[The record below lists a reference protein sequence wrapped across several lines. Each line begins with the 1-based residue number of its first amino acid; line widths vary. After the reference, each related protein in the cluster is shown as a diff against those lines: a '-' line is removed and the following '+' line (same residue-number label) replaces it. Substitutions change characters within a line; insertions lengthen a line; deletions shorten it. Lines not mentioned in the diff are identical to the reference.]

1 MAHIISGSLYP
12 CQWVLLNFFYFFL
25 SLRMFAHYRPF
36 MIYYK
41 TMSAAIVAIFV
52 AVPCALGV
60 WLWWSMRKIDGK
72 RTAYS
77 SCKAQRPPQ
86 TFGKIPEASARVDRV
101 ERPPRDSVPIPQG
114 KPSPYTMQAG
124 DVALAFRVG
133 NRYYDNTKNR
143 VFECIA
149 LKGKKARLVAF
160 GCLDSVEKDLAF
172 LKECPEFGGFHK
184 VRTDGCVE
192 TCQRGALR
200 ADRQATE
207 KEVADELEFL
217 RQLRKRESA

>member
-1 MAHIISGSLYP
+1 
-12 CQWVLLNFFYFFL
+12 
-25 SLRMFAHYRPF
+25 MFARYRPF

-41 TMSAAIVAIFV
+41 AMNAAIVAIFV

-60 WLWWSMRKIDGK
+60 WLWWSMRSIDGK

-133 NRYYDNTKNR
+133 NRYYDAGKNR

-160 GCLDSVEKDLAF
+160 SLLDSVEWEKEQLA
-172 LKECPEFGGFHK
+172 KYPDAGEFHK
-184 VRTDGCVE
+184 VRTIGGVE

-207 KEVADELEFL
+207 KEVADEFDFL
-217 RQLRKRESA
+217 KQLKEYKPSGAVQVSVTIGDKTYTSG

>member
-1 MAHIISGSLYP
+1 
-12 CQWVLLNFFYFFL
+12 
-25 SLRMFAHYRPF
+25 
-36 MIYYK
+36 
-41 TMSAAIVAIFV
+41 
-52 AVPCALGV
+52 
-60 WLWWSMRKIDGK
+60 MRG
-72 RTAYS
+72 
-77 SCKAQRPPQ
+77 
-86 TFGKIPEASARVDRV
+86 GE
-101 ERPPRDSVPIPQG
+101 
-114 KPSPYTMQAG
+114 
-124 DVALAFRVG
+124 VALAFRVG
-133 NRYYDNTKNR
+133 NRYFDAGKNR

-184 VRTDGCVE
+184 VRTDGGVE

-207 KEVADELEFL
+207 KEVAAELEFL

>member
-1 MAHIISGSLYP
+1 
-12 CQWVLLNFFYFFL
+12 
-25 SLRMFAHYRPF
+25 
-36 MIYYK
+36 
-41 TMSAAIVAIFV
+41 MSAAIVALFL

-60 WLWWSMRKIDGK
+60 WLWWSMRKIGDK
-72 RTAYS
+72 RT
-77 SCKAQRPPQ
+77 AQRPPQ
-86 TFGKIPEASARVDRV
+86 
-101 ERPPRDSVPIPQG
+101 PQPQR
-114 KPSPYTMQAG
+114 KPSPYTMRDG
-124 DVALAFRVG
+124 EVALAFRVG
-133 NRYYDNTKNR
+133 NRYYDAGKNR

-184 VRTDGCVE
+184 VRTDGGVE

-207 KEVADELEFL
+207 KEVADEFEFL

>member
-1 MAHIISGSLYP
+1 
-12 CQWVLLNFFYFFL
+12 
-25 SLRMFAHYRPF
+25 MFANYRPF

-41 TMSAAIVAIFV
+41 AMNAAIVAIFV

-60 WLWWSMRKIDGK
+60 WLWWSVRDLEKSRTSYKSRK
-72 RTAYS
+72 S
-77 SCKAQRPPQ
+77 SRPPQ

-133 NRYYDNTKNR
+133 NRYYDAGKNR

-160 GCLDSVEKDLAF
+160 SLLDSVEWEKEQLA
-172 LKECPEFGGFHK
+172 KYPDAGEFHK
-184 VRTDGCVE
+184 VRTIGGVE

-207 KEVADELEFL
+207 KEVADEFDFL
-217 RQLRKRESA
+217 KQLKEYKPSGAVQVSVTIGDKTYTSG

>member
-1 MAHIISGSLYP
+1 
-12 CQWVLLNFFYFFL
+12 
-25 SLRMFAHYRPF
+25 MFAHYRPF

-60 WLWWSMRKIDGK
+60 WLWWSMRENSTPRRG
-72 RTAYS
+72 
-77 SCKAQRPPQ
+77 
-86 TFGKIPEASARVDRV
+86 SAPVPRRV
-101 ERPPRDSVPIPQG
+101 EQAQG
-114 KPSPYTMQAG
+114 RKPSPYTMRDG
-124 DVALAFRVG
+124 EVALSFRVG
-133 NRYYDNTKNR
+133 NRYYDETKNR

-160 GCLDSVEKDLAF
+160 GCLDSIERDLSV
-172 LKECPEFGGFHK
+172 LEDGWGFNK
-184 VRTDGCVE
+184 VRTDGGVE

-207 KEVADELEFL
+207 KEVADELDFL
-217 RQLRKRESA
+217 RRLRKRESA

>member
-1 MAHIISGSLYP
+1 
-12 CQWVLLNFFYFFL
+12 
-25 SLRMFAHYRPF
+25 
-36 MIYYK
+36 
-41 TMSAAIVAIFV
+41 MSAAIVAIFV

-60 WLWWSMRKIDGK
+60 WLWWSMRKIGGK

-77 SCKAQRPPQ
+77 SRKAQRPPQ

-101 ERPPRDSVPIPQG
+101 ERPPRDPVPVPQG
-114 KPSPYTMQAG
+114 KPSPYTMRG
-124 DVALAFRVG
+124 GEVALAFRVG
-133 NRYYDNTKNR
+133 NRYYDAGKNR

-160 GCLDSVEKDLAF
+160 SLLDSVEWEKEQLA
-172 LKECPEFGGFHK
+172 KYPDAGEFHK
-184 VRTDGCVE
+184 VRTVGGVE

-207 KEVADELEFL
+207 KEVAAEFEFL
-217 RQLRKRESA
+217 RQLRA

>member
-1 MAHIISGSLYP
+1 
-12 CQWVLLNFFYFFL
+12 
-25 SLRMFAHYRPF
+25 MFARYRPF

-41 TMSAAIVAIFV
+41 AMNAAIVAIFV

-60 WLWWSMRKIDGK
+60 WLWWSMRSIDGK

-133 NRYYDNTKNR
+133 NRYYDAGENR

-160 GCLDSVEKDLAF
+160 SLLDSVEWEKEQLA
-172 LKECPEFGGFHK
+172 KYPDAGEFHK
-184 VRTDGCVE
+184 VRTIGGVE

-207 KEVADELEFL
+207 KEVADEFDFL
-217 RQLRKRESA
+217 KQLKEYKPSGAVQVSVTIGDKTYTSG

>member
-1 MAHIISGSLYP
+1 MSIVIAII
-12 CQWVLLNFFYFFL
+12 F
-25 SLRMFAHYRPF
+25 
-36 MIYYK
+36 I
-41 TMSAAIVAIFV
+41 
-52 AVPCALGV
+52 AVPVALGV
-60 WLWWSMRKIDGK
+60 WLWWSVRDLEKSRTSYKSRK
-72 RTAYS
+72 S
-77 SCKAQRPPQ
+77 SRPPQ

-124 DVALAFRVG
+124 DVAIAFRVG

-143 VFECIA
+143 VFGCIA

-184 VRTDGCVE
+184 VRTDGGVE

>member
-1 MAHIISGSLYP
+1 
-12 CQWVLLNFFYFFL
+12 
-25 SLRMFAHYRPF
+25 
-36 MIYYK
+36 
-41 TMSAAIVAIFV
+41 MSAAIIALFL
-52 AVPCALGV
+52 AVPGAFGV
-60 WLWWSMRKIDGK
+60 WLWWSSRKIGGK
-72 RTAYS
+72 RT
-77 SCKAQRPPQ
+77 AQRPPQ
-86 TFGKIPEASARVDRV
+86 SQR
-101 ERPPRDSVPIPQG
+101 

-133 NRYYDNTKNR
+133 NRYYDETKNR

-160 GCLDSVEKDLAF
+160 ACLDSVEKELAF
-172 LKECPEFGGFHK
+172 LTDSPEFGGFYK
-184 VRTDGCVE
+184 VRTDGGVE

-207 KEVADELEFL
+207 KEVAAELEFL

>member
-1 MAHIISGSLYP
+1 M
-12 CQWVLLNFFYFFL
+12 N
-25 SLRMFAHYRPF
+25 
-36 MIYYK
+36 
-41 TMSAAIVAIFV
+41 AAIVAIFV

-60 WLWWSMRKIDGK
+60 WLWWSVRDLEKSRTSYKSRK
-72 RTAYS
+72 S
-77 SCKAQRPPQ
+77 SRPPQ

-133 NRYYDNTKNR
+133 NRYYDAGKNR

-160 GCLDSVEKDLAF
+160 SLLDSVEWEKEQLA
-172 LKECPEFGGFHK
+172 KYPDAGEFHK
-184 VRTDGCVE
+184 VRTIGGVE

-207 KEVADELEFL
+207 KEVADEFDFL
-217 RQLRKRESA
+217 KQLKEYKPSGAVQVSVTIGDKTYTSG

>member
-1 MAHIISGSLYP
+1 
-12 CQWVLLNFFYFFL
+12 
-25 SLRMFAHYRPF
+25 MFANYRPF

-41 TMSAAIVAIFV
+41 AMNAVIVAIFV

-60 WLWWSMRKIDGK
+60 WLWWSVRDLEKSRTSYKSRK
-72 RTAYS
+72 S
-77 SCKAQRPPQ
+77 SRPPQ

-101 ERPPRDSVPIPQG
+101 ERPPRDSVPIQQG

-133 NRYYDNTKNR
+133 NRYYNAVKNR

-184 VRTDGCVE
+184 VRTDGGVE

-207 KEVADELEFL
+207 KEVADELDFL
-217 RQLRKRESA
+217 RQLRKSESA

>member
-1 MAHIISGSLYP
+1 
-12 CQWVLLNFFYFFL
+12 
-25 SLRMFAHYRPF
+25 
-36 MIYYK
+36 
-41 TMSAAIVAIFV
+41 MSAAIVALFL

-60 WLWWSMRKIDGK
+60 WLWSMRKIGGK

-77 SCKAQRPPQ
+77 SRKVQRPPQ

-101 ERPPRDSVPIPQG
+101 ERPPRDSVPVPQG
-114 KPSPYTMQAG
+114 KPSPYTMRCG
-124 DVALAFRVG
+124 EVALAFRVG
-133 NRYYDNTKNR
+133 NRYYDAGKNR

-184 VRTDGCVE
+184 VRTDGGVE
-192 TCQRGALR
+192 TCQRGTLR

-217 RQLRKRESA
+217 QRLRKREKKYSPHADFANALTGADKQIRA

>member
-1 MAHIISGSLYP
+1 
-12 CQWVLLNFFYFFL
+12 
-25 SLRMFAHYRPF
+25 MFAHYRPF

-60 WLWWSMRKIDGK
+60 WLWWSMRENSTSRRG
-72 RTAYS
+72 
-77 SCKAQRPPQ
+77 
-86 TFGKIPEASARVDRV
+86 SAPVPRRV
-101 ERPPRDSVPIPQG
+101 EQAQG
-114 KPSPYTMQAG
+114 RKPSPYTMRDG
-124 DVALAFRVG
+124 EVALSFRVG
-133 NRYYDNTKNR
+133 NRYYDETKNR
-143 VFECIA
+143 VFECVA

-160 GCLDSVEKDLAF
+160 SLLDSVEWE
-172 LKECPEFGGFHK
+172 KEQMAKYHDTGDFHK
-184 VRTDGCVE
+184 VRTDGGVE

-217 RQLRKRESA
+217 QRLRQREKKYSPHADFVNALTGADKQGRA